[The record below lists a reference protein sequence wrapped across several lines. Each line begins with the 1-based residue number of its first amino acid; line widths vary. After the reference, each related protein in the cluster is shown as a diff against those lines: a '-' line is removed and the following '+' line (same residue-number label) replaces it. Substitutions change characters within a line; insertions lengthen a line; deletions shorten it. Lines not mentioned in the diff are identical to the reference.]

1 MWILRSS
8 DDAEGGPYKFRLTG
22 NRERILGRD
31 PRSDFMI
38 QAAFVSRR
46 HCRLLV
52 SDGELVVE
60 NLGSRNGTFIND
72 QPVARGALKAGDR
85 LRAGRIEF
93 TVSTE

>member
-1 MWILRSS
+1 MWILRSA
-8 DDAEGGPYKFRLTG
+8 DDAEGGPYTFRMTG
-22 NRERILGRD
+22 RLERILGRD
-31 PRSDFMI
+31 PRADFMI
-38 QAAFVSRR
+38 EAAVVSRR

-72 QPVARGALKAGDR
+72 QPVERGILKTGDR